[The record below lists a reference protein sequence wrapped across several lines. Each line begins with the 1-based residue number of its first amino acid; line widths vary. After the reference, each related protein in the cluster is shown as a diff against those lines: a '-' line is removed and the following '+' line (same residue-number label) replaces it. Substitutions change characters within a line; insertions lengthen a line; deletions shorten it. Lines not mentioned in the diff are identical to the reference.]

1 MKQLRVKYQAAL
13 KAECPKKLRWNL
25 LTDTKLIGR
34 YYPSLNFI
42 RLLRVVITPSVIL
55 FSGISW
61 LKKPVNYSLCYM
73 KKSNIRFT
81 ADKDFASKDSGYKK
95 VAKSSI
101 NASTTV
107 IQILSDA
114 DSSLF
119 RNGKPLKMFVKL

>member
-1 MKQLRVKYQAAL
+1 
-13 KAECPKKLRWNL
+13 
-25 LTDTKLIGR
+25 
-34 YYPSLNFI
+34 
-42 RLLRVVITPSVIL
+42 
-55 FSGISW
+55 
-61 LKKPVNYSLCYM
+61 M

-81 ADKDFASKDSGYKK
+81 AGKDFASKDSGYKK

-107 IQILSDA
+107 IQILSDS

>member
-1 MKQLRVKYQAAL
+1 
-13 KAECPKKLRWNL
+13 
-25 LTDTKLIGR
+25 
-34 YYPSLNFI
+34 
-42 RLLRVVITPSVIL
+42 
-55 FSGISW
+55 
-61 LKKPVNYSLCYM
+61 M

-107 IQILSDA
+107 IQILSDS

-119 RNGKPLKMFVKL
+119 RNGKPLKMFVEL